1 MTRVAPS
8 VLRLLPL
15 LLAATV
21 FSSPV
26 HARCAGDGSPERPL
40 EAATPAMLPV
50 LSASAVPVQVASA
63 AEDAGSEARAALA
76 AIGRLEDADTA
87 LSLAADGAAL
97 YERDAVK
104 LDGYAYCSQA
114 VELAERGQFRES
126 ARAASKALHVALQ
139 TGNTDLLGK
148 AYRDLAIAFN
158 YAGQLERAE
167 QFAMLS
173 LKYPGVD
180 ATQVNGPAKKVL
192 GDVRTRQKRFE
203 EAIGYYDQARGE
215 SSARFRPLVE
225 ASLANALILSGDLAR
240 ARSTLDGLA
249 EPADARQRAQLQ
261 RTRGR
266 LLLAENKPA
275 EALALYQA
283 LANAP
288 AAGDED
294 FYRAWALDGISKSQS
309 ALGNDA
315 DAAQALDQAID
326 VFERARSQFR
336 SDEFKMGLFSDLQ
349 AVFERAIG
357 MHSKLGQAGKAFDI
371 SERSRSRALLDAVAG
386 RAELQGD
393 TGKALDAAALQAM
406 LQADEVVVAYHALP
420 DRLMAWTLSQD
431 GVHEARFP
439 TALKRA
445 DLVRLVDAY
454 RDALIKL
461 NPNAGKIGDQIGQLL
476 LAPLGIPAGKRVI
489 IIPHGPLH
497 YLPFQA
503 LRLDGQYLIERN
515 PISIAPSIS
524 IAARL
529 AQRTPSASA
538 KLLAFGNPTIDPNV
552 ADPLPGA
559 EREVRELSQQFPGA
573 TLFFN
578 AEANKSNF
586 RANAP
591 QSPLVHI
598 AAHAMA
604 DTLDPL
610 HSKVLLADENGQ
622 PNYLEAK
629 DVLGMNLGNVAL
641 LALSACESGLGR
653 VEDGDE
659 VLGFTRSFLSA
670 GTSTLLASLWP
681 VSDAATETL
690 MTTLYADLARGEVVQ
705 DAMRDAQ
712 RAVLANPATA
722 HPYYWAPFNL
732 IGNWRLKVTK

>member
-1 MTRVAPS
+1 MPRVTSS
-8 VLRLLPL
+8 VLRIVLV
-15 LLAATV
+15 LLASIA
-21 FSSPV
+21 FSSTAFAACAPETGQATQQASPAAAAAPV
-26 HARCAGDGSPERPL
+26 PLAAGEQVPAS
-40 EAATPAMLPV
+40 EAAG
-50 LSASAVPVQVASA
+50 Q
-63 AEDAGSEARAALA
+63 EAREVLAAL
-76 AIGRLEDADTA
+76 GRPEDADTA
-87 LSLAADGAAL
+87 LSLAAEGAAL
-97 YERDAVK
+97 YDREAVK

-114 VELAERGQFRES
+114 VELAEKGEFRES
-126 ARAASKALHVALQ
+126 MRAASKALHVALQ
-139 TGNTDLLGK
+139 TNNTDLLGK

-167 QFAMLS
+167 QFATLS
-173 LKYPGVD
+173 LKYPGVNP
-180 ATQVNGPAKKVL
+180 TQVNGPSRKVL
-192 GDVRTRQKRFE
+192 GDVRTRQGRYA
-203 EAIGYYDQARGE
+203 EAIAAYEQAQGE
-215 SSARFRPLVE
+215 SSERFRPLVD
-225 ASLANALILSGDLAR
+225 ASLANALILSGDLPR
-240 ARSTLDGLA
+240 ARSTLDALA
-249 EPADARQRAQLQ
+249 EPSDARQRAQLQ

-288 AAGDED
+288 ANGDED
-294 FYRAWALDGISKSQS
+294 FYRAWALDGMSKSQA
-309 ALGNDA
+309 ALGNEA
-315 DAAQALDQAID
+315 EAAQSLDQALI
-326 VFERARSQFR
+326 VFDQARSQFR

-349 AVFERAIG
+349 VVFERAIG
-357 MHSKLGQAGKAFDI
+357 MHSRLGQADKAFDI

-386 RAELQGD
+386 RAELKGD
-393 TGKALDAAALQAM
+393 AGKALDAAALQAM
-406 LQADEVVVAYHALP
+406 LQPDEIVVAYHALP
-420 DRLMAWTLSQD
+420 DRLMAWTLSKD
-431 GVHEARFP
+431 GVREATFS
-439 TALKRA
+439 TALKRD
-445 DLVRLVDAY
+445 DLARLVDAY

-461 NPNAGKIGDQIGQLL
+461 NPNAQKIGDQIGQLL
-476 LAPLGIPAGKRVI
+476 LAPLSIEAGKRII

-503 LRLDGQYLIERN
+503 LRLDGKYLIERN

-529 AQRTPSASA
+529 AQRTPTTRAQ
-538 KLLAFGNPTIDPNV
+538 LLAFGNPTIDANV

-573 TLFFN
+573 KLFFN

-629 DVLGMNLGNVAL
+629 DVLGMDLDGVAL

-653 VEDGDE
+653 VDNGDE

-690 MTTLYADLARGEVVQ
+690 MTTLYADLAKGDAVQ

-732 IGNWRLKVTK
+732 IGNWRLKVAK